1 LARSNQRA
9 RWLCQDNFFWP
20 WLLSAGFRRRDRDRH
35 ASQPRPGKGSW
46 NPVLSTIGI
55 GVLLAVAFG
64 LADANKQWKP
74 NPGDPV
80 VRIQTSDGKY
90 WHIHKGDLAEAQKR
104 DPGLKVSPEAKHVTG
119 EILRHLLV
127 TKAVKIAVK
136 KILGGEAGRRL
147 GEAAAGAPGS
157 YAGATL
163 GALVGDKVLN
173 GILSD

>member
-1 LARSNQRA
+1 MLPSPAPA
-9 RWLCQDNFFWP
+9 
-20 WLLSAGFRRRDRDRH
+20 
-35 ASQPRPGKGSW
+35 KVSW
-46 NPVLSTIGI
+46 NPVLITIGI

-64 LADANKQWKP
+64 LADANKKWKP

-80 VRIQTSDGKY
+80 VCIQTSDGKY

-119 EILRHLLV
+119 KILRHSLV
-127 TKAVKIAVK
+127 TKAVKIAFK

-147 GEAAAGAPGS
+147 REAAPGAPGS
-157 YAGATL
+157 YASATL
-163 GALVGDKVLN
+163 GAFVGDKVLN